1 VARPRLPCGHGTF
14 FEVESHHMKNRRLV
28 FLAAAIVAAVLGL
41 GVARPGSARAED
53 IGVTRK
59 VGLGLTAGVAPG
71 FSAKAWVSPRNALDL
86 GLGIGL
92 GDFACNPRFNPCGQ
106 RMSFNL
112 DYLVHPGRGLLDPG
126 WLTWHVGLGARVWF
140 YQYGQTV
147 DTMDFA
153 LRVPI
158 GLDLMWFDF
167 LETFAEVAPSLGFG
181 PTLAFVEG
189 AIGARIYVF

>member
-1 VARPRLPCGHGTF
+1 
-14 FEVESHHMKNRRLV
+14 MKNFALGLV
-28 FLAAAIVAAVLGL
+28 ATAVVAA
-41 GVARPGSARAED
+41 GVTISGAARADD

-59 VGLGLTAGVAPG
+59 VGLGVTAGVAPG

-92 GDFACNPRFNPCGQ
+92 GDFACNPRFNPCGE
-106 RMSFNL
+106 RMSFNM
-112 DYLVHPGRGLLDPG
+112 DYLVHPGRGMGDPG
-126 WLTWHVGLGARVWF
+126 WLTWHLGLGARVWF

-158 GLDLMWFDF
+158 GLDLMWFGF

>member
-1 VARPRLPCGHGTF
+1 MQNSRAQNFRAGL
-14 FEVESHHMKNRRLV
+14 
-28 FLAAAIVAAVLGL
+28 LATAAIVASLASLMIS
-41 GVARPGSARAED
+41 ATARAED

-59 VGLGLTAGVAPG
+59 VGLGVTAGVAPG
-71 FSAKAWVSPRNALDL
+71 FSAKAWVSPRNAVDV

-92 GDFACNPRFNPCGQ
+92 GDFACNPRFNPCGE
-106 RMSFNL
+106 RMSFNM
-112 DYLVHPGRGLLDPG
+112 DYLVHPGRGVLDPG

-147 DTMDFA
+147 DAMDFA

-158 GLDLMWFDF
+158 GIDLMWFDF
-167 LETFAEVAPSLGFG
+167 LETFAEFAPSLGFG